1 MSTTTTNTGTP
12 AAQEPILS
20 VNQLTKHFD
29 LSSGLIDRMRGN
41 RPVAHAVNSVS
52 FDIAPRR
59 TLGLVGESG
68 CGKTTVGKTVMRLYN
83 PTSGQILFRGQDVAR
98 LSGRQLGSFR
108 RHAQMVFQDPE
119 SSLNRRK
126 TIEQILSVPL
136 IVHGLARGKERTER
150 IEQVLE
156 QVGLEPRYKHRFPH
170 EFSGGQRQRIGI
182 ARALIS
188 QPSLIIADEPVSALD
203 VSTQAQIVN
212 LLSDLQSEFDLS
224 FLFITHDLSVVK
236 HISQDVAVMYLGG
249 IMETGPTRAVFDSPS
264 HPYTQALLSAV
275 PQIDR
280 SAQPKGKR
288 QRIILSG
295 EVPSLVTLPTGCPFH
310 TRCPQYIGKI
320 CQQEVPQPRDIGGGH
335 IVRCHLYNDVG
346 KPVELKSAT
355 PTK

>member
-1 MSTTTTNTGTP
+1 MSSANGQQ
-12 AAQEPILS
+12 AILS
-20 VNQLTKHFD
+20 VDRLTKHFD
-29 LSSGLIDRMRGN
+29 LSSGLIDRVRGH

-52 FDIAPRR
+52 FEIAPRR

-68 CGKTTVGKTVMRLYN
+68 CGKTTVGKTVMRLYD
-83 PTSGQILFRGQDVAR
+83 PTSGQIFFRGQDVAK
-98 LSGRQLGSFR
+98 LSGRGLKEFR

-126 TIEQILSVPL
+126 TVEQILAVPL
-136 IVHGLARGKERTER
+136 IVHGLAQGKERTER

-156 QVGLEPRYKHRFPH
+156 QVGLEPRYKRRFPH

-212 LLSDLQSEFDLS
+212 LLSDLQSDFDLS

-236 HISQDVAVMYLGG
+236 HISQDVAVMYLGE
-249 IMETGPTRAVFDSPS
+249 IMETGPTRTVFDNPA

-280 SAQPKGKR
+280 SAEPGAKR

-295 EVPSLVTLPTGCPFH
+295 EVPSLVTLPTGCVFH
-310 TRCPQYIGKI
+310 TRCPRFIGKI

-335 IVRCHLYNDVG
+335 VVQCHLYNDVG
-346 KPVELKSAT
+346 TPIALKPSAAK
-355 PTK
+355 TKQP

>member
-1 MSTTTTNTGTP
+1 MSSASGQQ
-12 AAQEPILS
+12 AILS
-20 VNQLTKHFD
+20 VDRLTKHFD
-29 LSSGLIDRMRGN
+29 LSSGLIDRLRGH

-52 FDIAPRR
+52 FDIGPRR

-68 CGKTTVGKTVMRLYN
+68 CGKTTVGKTIMRLYD
-83 PTSGQILFRGQDVAR
+83 PTSGQILFRGQDVAK
-98 LSGRQLGSFR
+98 LKGGGLKEFR

-126 TIEQILSVPL
+126 TVEQILAVPL
-136 IVHGLARGKERTER
+136 IVHGLAQGKERTER

-156 QVGLEPRYKHRFPH
+156 QVGLEPRYKRRFPH

-212 LLSDLQSEFDLS
+212 LLSDLQSDFDLS

-236 HISQDVAVMYLGG
+236 HISQDVAVMYLGE
-249 IMETGPTRAVFDSPS
+249 IMETGPTRTVFDNPA

-280 SAQPKGKR
+280 SAEPGEKR

-295 EVPSLVTLPTGCPFH
+295 EVPSLVKLPSGCVFH
-310 TRCPQYIGKI
+310 TRCPQFIGKI
-320 CQQEVPQPRDIGGGH
+320 CEQEVPQPRDIGGGH

-346 KPVELKSAT
+346 TPVELKPSAAKT
-355 PTK
+355 KPTERN

>member
-1 MSTTTTNTGTP
+1 MSSADGQQ
-12 AAQEPILS
+12 AILS
-20 VNQLTKHFD
+20 VDRLTKHFD
-29 LSSGLIDRMRGN
+29 LSSGLIDRLRGH

-68 CGKTTVGKTVMRLYN
+68 CGKTTVGKTIMRLYD
-83 PTSGQILFRGQDVAR
+83 PTSGQILFRGQDVAK
-98 LSGRQLGSFR
+98 LKGRGLKEFR

-126 TIEQILSVPL
+126 TVEQILAVPL
-136 IVHGLARGKERTER
+136 IVHGLAQGKERSER

-156 QVGLEPRYKHRFPH
+156 QVGLEPRYKRRFPH

-212 LLSDLQSEFDLS
+212 LLSDLQSDFNLS

-236 HISQDVAVMYLGG
+236 HISQDVAVMYLGE
-249 IMETGPTRAVFDSPS
+249 IMETGPTRTVFDNPA

-280 SAQPKGKR
+280 SAEPGQKR

-295 EVPSLVTLPTGCPFH
+295 EVPSLVTLPSGCVFH
-310 TRCPQYIGKI
+310 TRCPQFIGKI
-320 CQQEVPQPRDIGGGH
+320 CEQEVPQPRDIGSGH
-335 IVRCHLYNDVG
+335 VVRCHLYNDIG
-346 KPVELKSAT
+346 TPVELKPSAAK
-355 PTK
+355 TKQTERN

>member
-1 MSTTTTNTGTP
+1 MSTAEPVTGTHDD
-12 AAQEPILS
+12 QQPILR
-20 VNQLTKHFD
+20 VEQLTKHFD
-29 LSSGLIDRMRGN
+29 LSSGVISRLRGN
-41 RPVAHAVNSVS
+41 RLVAHAVNSVS

-83 PTSGQILFRGQDVAR
+83 PTSGQILFRGQDIAN
-98 LSGRQLGSFR
+98 LSGRQLRSFR

-126 TIEQILSVPL
+126 TVEQILAMPL
-136 IVHGLARGKERTER
+136 AVHQIARGKERTER

-156 QVGLEPRYKHRFPH
+156 QVGLEPRYKRRYPH

-212 LLSDLQSEFDLS
+212 LLSDLQAEFGLS

-236 HISQDVAVMYLGG
+236 HISHDIAVMYLGG
-249 IMETGPTRAVFDSPS
+249 IIEAGPTRAVFDNPS

-275 PQIDR
+275 PQVDR
-280 SAQPKGKR
+280 TTRRVSKR

-295 EVPSLVTLPTGCPFH
+295 EVPSLVTLPTGCTFH
-310 TRCPQYIGKI
+310 TRCPRYLGNI
-320 CQQEVPQPRDIGGGH
+320 CKQEVPQPRDIGGGH
-335 IVRCHLYNDVG
+335 VVRCHLYNDVG
-346 KPVELKSAT
+346 NPVA
-355 PTK
+355 

>member
-1 MSTTTTNTGTP
+1 MSTTTP
-12 AAQEPILS
+12 ADQQPILS
-20 VNQLTKHFD
+20 VDRLTKHFD
-29 LSSGLIDRMRGN
+29 LSSGLIDRIRGN
-41 RPVAHAVNSVS
+41 RPLAHAVNSVS

-98 LSGRQLGSFR
+98 LTGRQLTSFR

-126 TIEQILSVPL
+126 TIEQILAVPL
-136 IVHGLARGKERTER
+136 IVHGLAQGKERAER

-156 QVGLEPRYKHRFPH
+156 QVGLEPRYKRRYPH

-212 LLSDLQSEFDLS
+212 LLSDLQADFNLS

-249 IMETGPTRAVFDSPS
+249 IVETGPTRMVFDNPS

-275 PQIDR
+275 PQVDR
-280 SAQPKGKR
+280 SAEPKGRR

-295 EVPSLVTLPTGCPFH
+295 EVPSLVTLPTGCTFH
-310 TRCPQYIGKI
+310 TRCPRYIGDI
-320 CQQEVPQPRDIGGGH
+320 CKQQAPQPRDIGGGH

-346 KPVELKSAT
+346 SPVLLKPA
-355 PTK
+355 PARAGDH